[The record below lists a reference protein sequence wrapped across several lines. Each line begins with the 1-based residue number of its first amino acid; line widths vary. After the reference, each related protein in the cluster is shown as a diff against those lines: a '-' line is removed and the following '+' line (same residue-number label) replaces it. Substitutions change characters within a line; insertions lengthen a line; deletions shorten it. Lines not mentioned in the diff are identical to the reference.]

1 MSLPGRGSRKFD
13 VVVVGGGI
21 AGSAFSVVLAQGG
34 LEVLVLEKTVR
45 FRDEN
50 RGEIVWPWGVAEA
63 KRLGVL
69 DTLLGAGGH
78 VVRRLSTWSSL
89 DPGIRQNISLSGIV
103 AGVDGSLNLGHPHA
117 RQALLDLAG
126 ERGAAIERGVQD
138 IQVRMGEVSWA
149 ADAGRVGVR
158 CRLVVGADGRRSV
171 VRQQAGFDYFR
182 GPVEHYA
189 TGMLMRSESIPS
201 DTNVAC
207 REGSTH
213 FLSFPQ
219 GNGFARVYQCF
230 PTTDKARFSG
240 PGRERRFIDAAALE
254 SLPDSGAWVAAEA
267 AGPIGTFPCGDS
279 WVASPVRDGF
289 ALIGDAGGYNNLLI
303 GQGLSLAMRDARILA
318 QLLLSSDEWAEKQ
331 LAAYAAERTR
341 RLAVQRLTARL
352 VASAYRHFRDAD
364 DERGRI
370 AQLLAEDELLDGFR
384 NEVFLGGLDRT
395 ESEAWLAELRL
406 AEIERSL
413 ASTVVATA

>member
-1 MSLPGRGSRKFD
+1 MSPPRRGSKKYD

-21 AGSAFSVVLAQGG
+21 AGAALAVALAQGG

-50 RGEIVWPWGVAEA
+50 RGEVMWPWGVAEA
-63 KRLGVL
+63 MQLGVF
-69 DTLLGAGGH
+69 DTLVGAGGH
-78 VVRRLSTWSSL
+78 TVRLLSTWNSL
-89 DPGIRQNISLSGIV
+89 DPGARQDVPLDGV
-103 AGVDGSLNLGHPHA
+103 VPGVDGSLNVGHPAA

-126 ERGAAIERGVQD
+126 ERGAAIERGVQG
-138 IQVRMGEVSWA
+138 IQVGKGEVSWD
-149 ADAGRVGVR
+149 ADADRAEVR

-189 TGMLMRSESIPS
+189 TGMLMRSDKIPS
-201 DTNVAC
+201 DINVAC

-219 GNGFARVYQCF
+219 GNGYARVYHCF

-240 PGRERRFIDAAALE
+240 RGRERKFIDAAALQ
-254 SLPDSGAWVAAEA
+254 SLPYSGAWVAAEA

-303 GQGLSLAMRDARILA
+303 GQGLSLAMRDSRILA
-318 QLLLSSDEWAEKQ
+318 QLLLSTDEWTETG
-331 LAAYAAERTR
+331 LEPYAAERTR
-341 RLAVQRLTARL
+341 RLSAQRFTARL

-384 NEVFLGGLDRT
+384 NEVFMGGLNRT
-395 ESEAWLAELRL
+395 ESEVWLAELRL

-413 ASTVVATA
+413 ASPVGATA